1 MAVLN
6 LTKDNFQSEVMEA
19 DVPVIVDFWA
29 AWCGPCKMLSP
40 ILEEIAKEANGS
52 IKAVSYTHLDV
63 YKRQLFFYNQ

>member
-29 AWCGPCKMLSP
+29 AWCGP
-40 ILEEIAKEANGS
+40 
-52 IKAVSYTHLDV
+52 DV
-63 YKRQLFFYNQ
+63 YKRQT